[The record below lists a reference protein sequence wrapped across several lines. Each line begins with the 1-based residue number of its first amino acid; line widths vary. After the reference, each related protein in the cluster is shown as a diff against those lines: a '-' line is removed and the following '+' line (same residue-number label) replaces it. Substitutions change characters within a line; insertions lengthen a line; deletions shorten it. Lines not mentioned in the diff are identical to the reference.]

1 MLLLLFAAF
10 SCKKKEEETTK
21 PSLSGLVLDSDHT
34 TFMGVGKTVH
44 VTPDVSGLVSS
55 DKNSFPEKIGIYFV
69 LSTDNTKRDTTT
81 TDVKVKNPTKEF
93 TLEEPGNY
101 TLFCYAFG
109 GDDFY
114 NATASLSFVVVDP
127 ETALT
132 GLPELP
138 TVEVAGNKF
147 LTVELE
153 GKTWMAN
160 NLYGTNS
167 GSYYQD
173 SEILASVFGQYYT
186 WSEAQIS
193 CPDGWHLPTAEE
205 FDDCLGVTAGE
216 AMVNAQFVEK
226 DLWSYWPEVPITN
239 LTRFC
244 ALPFGYRDFTLEDAP
259 EDGYKEYACFWT
271 ADEDEEDNSLG
282 VFRYIYQKEN
292 SIQRGLGD
300 KETLA
305 MSVRC
310 VKD

>member
-21 PSLSGLVLDSDHT
+21 PSLSGLVLDSDHS
-34 TFMGVGKTVH
+34 TFMGEGRTVH
-44 VTPDVSGLVSS
+44 VTPDVTNLISS
-55 DKNSFPEKIGIYFV
+55 DSKQYPEKIGIYFV
-69 LSTDNTKRDTTT
+69 LNNSSERDTTT
-81 TDVKVKNPTKEF
+81 RDVKVSNPTKEI
-93 TLEEPGNY
+93 TLGEPGNY
-101 TLFCYAFG
+101 TLYCYAFG

-114 NATASLSFVVVDP
+114 NASATISFIVVDP

-132 GLPELP
+132 GLPDLP
-138 TVEVAGNKF
+138 TVEIAGSTF
-147 LTVELE
+147 RTVELE

-167 GSYYQD
+167 GSYYQE

-186 WSEAQIS
+186 WEEAQIS
-193 CPDGWHLPTAEE
+193 CPAGWHLPTAEE
-205 FDDCLGVTAGE
+205 FDNCVGAAAGDV
-216 AMVNAQFVEK
+216 MVNAQFVEK

-239 LTRFC
+239 KCQFC
-244 ALPFGYRDFTLEDAP
+244 ALPFGFLDFTLEDAP
-259 EDGYKEYACFWT
+259 ENGYKEYACLWT

-282 VFRYIYQKEN
+282 VFRYIYQKDN

-300 KETLA
+300 KQTLA
-305 MSVRC
+305 LSVRC